1 MSFLRAEGHTQADR
15 YPLWML
21 WDEVEVAQQRNNQLL
36 ASEAILTQAAVSAL
50 LSKEGAKVFQKAIK
64 RLTDDD

>member
-1 MSFLRAEGHTQADR
+1 VSFLRAEGHAQASR

-21 WDEVEVAQQRNNQLL
+21 WGEVEVAQQRNNQLL